1 MVFYMIDQD
10 QYQEIAAGY
19 RYPVSIFKLE
29 AGAVSDYL
37 RATGD
42 NQPFFTNLLQVPPLL
57 VAARALAEL
66 ARGMHS
72 PAGTVHT
79 TQDLEFRGIVRTSEN
94 LTLQAGVENRM
105 DRGELHML
113 TTGFSVLNNRGE
125 TVLAGRITVAC
136 RSVEAKWRRS
146 EPLSGEK

>member
-1 MVFYMIDQD
+1 MVFYMIDQN
-10 QYQEIAAGY
+10 QHHEIAAGY
-19 RYPVSIFKLE
+19 RYPVSNFKLE

-42 NQPFFTNLLQVPPLL
+42 TQPFFTNLQRVPPLL
-57 VAARALAEL
+57 VAAGALAEL

-79 TQDLEFRGIVRTSEN
+79 TQELEFRGIVHAGEK
-94 LTLQAGVENRM
+94 LTLQAGVENTM
-105 DRGELHML
+105 DRGELHTL

-125 TVLAGRITVAC
+125 TLLAGRITVAC
-136 RSVEAKWRRS
+136 RAVEAKWQRNA
-146 EPLSGEK
+146 P

>member
-1 MVFYMIDQD
+1 MAQRAMTNYH
-10 QYQEIAAGY
+10 EIAAGY
-19 RYPVSIFKLE
+19 RYPVSSFKPE
-29 AGAVSDYL
+29 AATVSDYL

-42 NQPFFTNLLQVPPLL
+42 SHPFFTNLQQVPPLL
-57 VAARALAEL
+57 VAAGALAEL

-79 TQDLEFRGIVRTSEN
+79 AQELEFRGIVRTCEN
-94 LTLQAGVENRM
+94 LTLQARVENRI
-105 DRGELHML
+105 DRGELHTL

-136 RSVEAKWRRS
+136 RAVEAKWQRS
-146 EPLSGEK
+146 EP